1 MSREIDYKQQR
12 VDEALAAA
20 WVYVNRYFDPPAF
33 TQLLDWKVQAQRSVD
48 RNLGITGLEESI
60 PLILSVEIWKSK
72 IMFEYLMIKKPA
84 ILSGNTVSL
93 AYDMHGAPPVSF
105 TDIFLTVNVPM
116 RPEGW
121 EVPDVSDYL
130 INNQ

>member
-20 WVYVNRYFDPPAF
+20 WVYINKYFDAPAF
-33 TQLLDWKVQAQRSVD
+33 IQLLDWKTQAQRSID
-48 RNLGITGLEESI
+48 RSLGITGLEESI
-60 PLILSVEIWKSK
+60 PLIMSVELWKSK

-84 ILSGNTVSL
+84 ILSGNAVSL

-105 TDIFLTVNVPM
+105 TDIFLTVNAPM

-121 EVPDVSDYL
+121 EVPDVSEYL
-130 INNQ
+130 TNNQ